1 MKSCKIITGEK
12 GSGKTTY
19 ALSLFSHNPTYIGYV
34 TLHKADEYFLLNL
47 STKEEKLLLSPRHVF
62 SSKWKN
68 WYVNEALFDE
78 VYTSLLDSKGKSII
92 LDECGRMEMDGRGFS
107 RTIKMLL
114 SKKDVNLTLV
124 VRDSFV
130 NDLTRYFS
138 IVDYSLITVPKWT

>member
-1 MKSCKIITGEK
+1 MKSCNIITGEK

-19 ALSLFSHNPTYIGYV
+19 ALSLCSKDSQYIGYV
-34 TLHKADEYFLLNL
+34 TLHKGDEYFLLNL
-47 STKEEKLLLSPRHVF
+47 STKKENLLLSPRPIF
-62 SSKWKN
+62 PSKWKN
-68 WYVNEALFDE
+68 WYVNETLFDE
-78 VYTSLLDSKGKSII
+78 VYSSLLDLEDKSII

-114 SKKDVNLTLV
+114 SKKSFDLTLV

>member
-1 MKSCKIITGEK
+1 MKSCNIITGEK

-19 ALSLFSHNPTYIGYV
+19 ALSLISKKPSYIGYV
-34 TLHKADEYFLLNL
+34 TLHRGDEYFLLNL
-47 STKEEKLLLSPRHVF
+47 STKEEKLLLSTRPIF
-62 SSKWKN
+62 PSKWKN
-68 WYVNEALFDE
+68 WYVNETLFDE
-78 VYTSLLDSKGKSII
+78 VYSSLLDLEDVSVI

-114 SKKDVNLTLV
+114 SKKSVDLTLV

>member
-1 MKSCKIITGEK
+1 M
-12 GSGKTTY
+12 
-19 ALSLFSHNPTYIGYV
+19 
-34 TLHKADEYFLLNL
+34 
-47 STKEEKLLLSPRHVF
+47 LSPRPVF

>member
-1 MKSCKIITGEK
+1 M
-12 GSGKTTY
+12 
-19 ALSLFSHNPTYIGYV
+19 
-34 TLHKADEYFLLNL
+34 TLHKGDEYFLLNL
-47 STKEEKLLLSPRHVF
+47 STKKENLLLSPRPIF
-62 SSKWKN
+62 PSKWKN
-68 WYVNEALFDE
+68 WYVNETLFDE
-78 VYTSLLDSKGKSII
+78 VYSSLLDLEDVSVI

-114 SKKDVNLTLV
+114 SKKSVDLTLV